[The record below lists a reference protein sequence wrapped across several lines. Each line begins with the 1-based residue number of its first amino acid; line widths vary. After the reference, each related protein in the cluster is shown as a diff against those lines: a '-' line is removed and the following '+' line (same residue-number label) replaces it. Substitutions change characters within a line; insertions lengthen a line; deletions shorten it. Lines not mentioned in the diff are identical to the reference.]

1 MEQRGLPAQTK
12 NTVTDRDAL
21 FEELE
26 QIRERG
32 YAYNDEEEI
41 RGFRAIAA
49 PIEDPS
55 GEVLG
60 SVSVS
65 GPTSL
70 LQGEQFQEHVPKLVT
85 QSANV
90 IEVNINMNT
99 QS

>member
-1 MEQRGLPAQTK
+1 M
-12 NTVTDRDAL
+12 
-21 FEELE
+21 
-26 QIRERG
+26 
-32 YAYNDEEEI
+32 
-41 RGFRAIAA
+41 
-49 PIEDPS
+49 
-55 GEVLG
+55 LG